1 MRRRDDN
8 TEGAGGGR
16 PTWLAWLTGVLTSKG
31 YDLSPGRSGGK
42 AQLAR
47 DTGLSQGIITRLLS
61 GEAVSY
67 ETLLS
72 LSRGTGIPVADLLI
86 QTGKATQ
93 RDFSHTEMKIGQPD
107 VLSERRLTPEEVAEA
122 AGVPEEDRPWFTTMV
137 KRMRRIDTGDGGSS
151 AGGAAAEG

>member
-1 MRRRDDN
+1 MRRRDDDIEN
-8 TEGAGGGR
+8 TEGR
-16 PTWLAWLTGVLTSKG
+16 PDWLTWLTDVLTSKG

-47 DTGLSQGIITRLLS
+47 DTGLSQGIVTRLLS

-86 QTGKATQ
+86 RTGKATEG
-93 RDFSHTEMKIGQPD
+93 DFAHTELKIGQPD
-107 VLSERRLTPEEVAEA
+107 VVSERRLTPEEVAVA
-122 AGVPEEDRPWFTTMV
+122 AGVPEEDWPWFTTLV
-137 KRMRRIDTGDGGSS
+137 RRMRRSDMGDGGSS